1 MWKENLYRPVE
12 ILLTEHDTFPIGKH
26 QHSFYEMA
34 YILNGSGSF
43 SAYFF
48 GERQEE
54 GCEYHTN
61 DLFLIPPDSPHLFTI
76 KEHSKFAFVRFTQNY
91 LTDYV
96 DCKIG
101 ESLSL
106 RSGFHIHLSD
116 NDRSAFC
123 HLMKLIVGE
132 KQNKGHLS
140 ELLLQHYV
148 NCSILLCTRNLS
160 GILSEY
166 DDPVNNKSQYM
177 LQYIQRH
184 IHQPELLKLD
194 LLAGKFNIS
203 PKYAGRFFKRN
214 FGEDYKQYITKNRLK
229 IVEDMLINTKMT
241 VKEIAARLGYTDS
254 CYLSKLFTQHYG
266 VTPSQFR
273 HIHSHM
279 FGMMEE

>member
-1 MWKENLYRPVE
+1 
-12 ILLTEHDTFPIGKH
+12 
-26 QHSFYEMA
+26 MA

-91 LTDYV
+91 LTDYI

-123 HLMKLIVGE
+123 RLMKLIVGE
-132 KQNKGHLS
+132 NRIKAICQSCCCNIMSTAAFFYAHATCRESCQNMTTLS
-140 ELLLQHYV
+140 TTNH
-148 NCSILLCTRNLS
+148 NICC
-160 GILSEY
+160 
-166 DDPVNNKSQYM
+166 
-177 LQYIQRH
+177 
-184 IHQPELLKLD
+184 
-194 LLAGKFNIS
+194 NIS
-203 PKYAGRFFKRN
+203 NGISTNPNY
-214 FGEDYKQYITKNRLK
+214 
-229 IVEDMLINTKMT
+229 
-241 VKEIAARLGYTDS
+241 
-254 CYLSKLFTQHYG
+254 
-266 VTPSQFR
+266 
-273 HIHSHM
+273 
-279 FGMMEE
+279 